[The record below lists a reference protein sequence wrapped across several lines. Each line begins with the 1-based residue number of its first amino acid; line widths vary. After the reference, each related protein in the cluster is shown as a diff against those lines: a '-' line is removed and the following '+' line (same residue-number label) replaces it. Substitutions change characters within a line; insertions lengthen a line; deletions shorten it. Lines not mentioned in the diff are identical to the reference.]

1 MQAILIQAVYHKHL
15 YHKNDK
21 FEKNLK
27 GSGTK
32 GNEGEKKKPLK
43 YITHY
48 EWNCQN
54 KRYDSD

>member
-32 GNEGEKKKPLK
+32 GNEGEKKN
-43 YITHY
+43 H
-48 EWNCQN
+48 
-54 KRYDSD
+54 